1 MHLQGYSNYLH
12 FEANRLITLIV
23 FDNLPICKSAILGRD
38 CIVSFIPID
47 RQVNEAG
54 YTSRYNMTIS
64 FTLIGAEIP
73 EISSTCMAL
82 P

>member
-12 FEANRLITLIV
+12 FEANRLIV

-54 YTSRYNMTIS
+54 YTSRYNTIS
-64 FTLIGAEIP
+64 FTLDP
-73 EISSTCMAL
+73 KFLKYRL
-82 P
+82 PAWLCRKLNR